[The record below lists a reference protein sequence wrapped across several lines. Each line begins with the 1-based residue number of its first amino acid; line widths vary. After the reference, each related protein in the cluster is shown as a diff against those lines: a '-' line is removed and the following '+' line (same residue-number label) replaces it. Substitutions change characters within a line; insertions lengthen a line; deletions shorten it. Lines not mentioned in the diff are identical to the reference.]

1 MVVKNSLRS
10 LKQSRKALSRAICM
24 AAAMAGVLAAGAQSQ
39 AANILSP
46 TDVIRAIDTDL
57 GGSNS
62 SYPSPSET
70 PAKAIDGLNNTKYLN
85 FGEERSGFIVTNVG
99 YMNNIGIPSLIRSF
113 TLTTANDADVR
124 DPSSYILWGTNDAII
139 SPDNST
145 GELEAWELISSGPL
159 TLPAARGATTAA
171 INLPDTGNFF
181 ASYKM
186 IFPTVKN
193 AASANSMQIAEVRFY
208 DDVNATGNP
217 IMTPGDPIRAID
229 FSPASSYPGGE
240 APANAVDGN
249 PNTKYLNFGENNS
262 GFIVTPGAGPSVV
275 QGFVIT
281 TANDSPE
288 RDPVGWA
295 LYGTN
300 EDVTSP
306 DNTQG
311 NNETWDL
318 IDSGVMSLPDARFA
332 VGPVVDV
339 DGSAAYTSYRM
350 VFTSV
355 KNAAAANSMQIADIQ
370 FIGVVPEPGAMALG
384 LLGLSGLAMARRRK
398 A

>member
-1 MVVKNSLRS
+1 MNTSFRNLV
-10 LKQSRKALSRAICM
+10 QSRKALSRIAAL
-24 AAAMAGVLAAGAQSQ
+24 AAAIVGVGLSNAQSQ
-39 AANILSP
+39 AANILAP
-46 TDVIRAIDTDL
+46 GDVIRAIDTDL

-62 SYPSPSET
+62 SYPSPNET

-99 YMNNIGIPSLIRSF
+99 YMNLIGIPSLIRSF
-113 TLTTANDADVR
+113 TLTTANDAEVR
-124 DPSSYILWGTNDAII
+124 DPASYILWGTNDAII

-159 TLPAARGATTAA
+159 SLPVARGATTAA

-193 AASANSMQIAEVRFY
+193 AASANSMQVAEVRFY

-217 IMTPGDPIRAID
+217 IMTPGDPIRAVD

-240 APANAVDGN
+240 APANALDGN
-249 PNTKYLNFGENNS
+249 SGTKYLNFGENNS
-262 GFIVTPGAGPSVV
+262 GFIVTPAAGPSVV

-281 TANDSPE
+281 TANDAPE
-288 RDPVGWA
+288 RDPSGWA

-300 EDVTSP
+300 DPITSP

-311 NNETWDL
+311 NNENWAL
-318 IDSGVMSLPDARFA
+318 IDSGVMSLPDTRLA
-332 VGPVVDV
+332 VGPLVDV
-339 DGSAAYTSYRM
+339 DGAAAYTSYRM

-355 KNAAAANSMQIADIQ
+355 KNATAANSMQIADIQ